1 MGQTL
6 TLLRTVY
13 DQSLPPKSKF
23 STSDIPDMAGKVVI
37 VTGGNTGIGR
47 ETVRALLK
55 KNAKVYVAARS
66 REKAEKAIKEE
77 LSIMEKEGG
86 RGEAVFLELDLGD
99 LKKVKRAAEEFVR

>member
-1 MGQTL
+1 MGF
-6 TLLRTVY
+6 
-13 DQSLPPKSKF
+13 DQSRPPKPKF
-23 STSDIPDMAGKVVI
+23 SVSDIPDMTGKVVI

-77 LSIMEKEGG
+77 LEVMEKEGG
-86 RGEAVFLELDLGD
+86 KGEAVFLELDLAE
-99 LKKVKRAAEEFVR
+99 LKKVKKAAEEFARCVFVYFFPS